1 MINDI
6 LRSEGT
12 GAAVVLVLS
21 GTVAALVAGGS
32 RVPSLGALS
41 GLLSNPVPRLTPS
54 SHGARS
60 TSAPSAASR
69 APAPSRTA
77 A

>member
-1 MINDI
+1 MIKDI

-12 GAAVVLVLS
+12 GAALVLVLS

-41 GLLSNPVPRLTPS
+41 GLLSNPVPRRTTS
-54 SHGARS
+54 SGARS
-60 TSAPSAASR
+60 TSAPAAASHAPVASR
-69 APAPSRTA
+69 AA

>member
-32 RVPSLGALS
+32 RVPSLGVLS
-41 GLLSNPVPRLTPS
+41 GLLSNPVPRRTTS
-54 SHGARS
+54 SAARS
-60 TSAPSAASR
+60 WSAPSAASR
-69 APAPSRTA
+69 APDPARA
-77 A
+77 AA

>member
-12 GAAVVLVLS
+12 EAAVVLVLS

-41 GLLSNPVPRLTPS
+41 GLLSNPVPRQTS
-54 SHGARS
+54 SGARS

-69 APAPSRTA
+69 TPAPARA
-77 A
+77 AA